1 MASCVRKGKGK
12 RERMKH
18 IHYGIAWATLI
29 AAICYCAMNNHDG
42 WAIFFALVL
51 IFSNP
56 PKEYDDE

>member
-1 MASCVRKGKGK
+1 
-12 RERMKH
+12 MKH